1 MAKQMTTDDLIK
13 SIEQWAA
20 ARELDNGDSA
30 RQMLKTIEELGE
42 TAGALAKGRTEE
54 LEDGIGDTVVTLVI
68 LAMQNGLTLNQC
80 LLAAWNE
87 IKDRTGKTVDG
98 VFVKD
103 E

>member
-1 MAKQMTTDDLIK
+1 MTTDDLIK
-13 SIEQWAA
+13 SIEQWATE
-20 ARELDNGDSA
+20 RELNNGDSA

-42 TAGALAKGRTEE
+42 TAGALAKGQTEE